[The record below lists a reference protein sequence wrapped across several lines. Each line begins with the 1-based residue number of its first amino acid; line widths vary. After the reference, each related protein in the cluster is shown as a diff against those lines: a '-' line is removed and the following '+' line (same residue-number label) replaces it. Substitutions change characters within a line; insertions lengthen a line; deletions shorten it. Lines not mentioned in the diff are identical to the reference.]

1 MSSNLNKRLVVRL
14 SDDLEQWIGAQAE
27 LEGLDTATWVRSI
40 LTRMKNR
47 LVPPVNA
54 MGEEPLDLRP
64 RYRDLGVANAE
75 ALATGYRDVGVV
87 DADAMVAEALATADE
102 QGLTAPRQDQ
112 EPEIP
117 PSGVRSLVRRPPPF
131 STAHPGHIDN

>member
-54 MGEEPLDLRP
+54 VRPTQTAAAAVEEHQEEVQHLTEEALDL
-64 RYRDLGVANAE
+64 
-75 ALATGYRDVGVV
+75 V